1 MEYVMIL
8 VLLVSLYKMEHVEIV
23 LLFVKSVMEEV
34 TLSVQHVID
43 SNQIMLILK
52 KEYVPV
58 VVKIFV
64 MHL

>member
-52 KEYVPV
+52 KEYVQV